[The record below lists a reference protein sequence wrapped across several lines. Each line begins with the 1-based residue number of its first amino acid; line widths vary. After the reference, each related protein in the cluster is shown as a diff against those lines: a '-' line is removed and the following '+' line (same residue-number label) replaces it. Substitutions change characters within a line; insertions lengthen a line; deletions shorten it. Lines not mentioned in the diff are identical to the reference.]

1 MNAPIGECNMQD
13 DAYRDLLRFEREAD
27 ECMKSL
33 SLWSLPYRS
42 VYSAAL
48 LAADASYSGG
58 RFGKH
63 REPDGDKGGTMLARY
78 SYWRPYLSKCTQDI
92 GANIAD
98 ALSVV
103 TDEVRREIT
112 QALQYSHFCELMPFA
127 HRQALVVE
135 RAADGFRLRYP
146 SETAA
151 EFEALD
157 VIASELALSAVV
169 NNFKYDP
176 RPLLEMVQTWPHT
189 RMSSLDPMLR
199 RAFEFHLDNVREDA
213 FIVAGSYERVL
224 GFHHDEFLRVRAAMM
239 AFSSWCLGMANA
251 AEAYAIDA
259 NDSLQDYWG
268 AECLEW
274 LAPLLRRDMVY
285 GMIRQL
291 AGVTADRVDAIIRLF
306 EDDPFSPDGVSGD
319 GYLAPIINFGESI
332 LLSPRAIHQM
342 TSERN
347 ILYVLNRRDRGRFN
361 ELVSAE
367 LEPSLLAHA
376 KILLDRI
383 PGIETKTNVLWDG
396 GEIDLL
402 AFCSATNTACQ
413 FQAKAAIPANGARM
427 TRQVESNT
435 LTAVRQL
442 QEVERLSTSKRDS
455 VIQATFGVRADNVKW
470 SSGVISRSSF
480 GTASAWEA
488 VAGRAAV
495 NLPLLKLVAEQFEN
509 EKNADLTIFPQ
520 LAAQTLRKIA
530 DEVILSWRDESLEV
544 FGTTLVVPLL
554 QLNDRAI
561 AERRLKSG
569 F

>member
-1 MNAPIGECNMQD
+1 MSD
-13 DAYRDLLRFEREAD
+13 DAYRALLKFEGEAD
-27 ECMKSL
+27 EYMKSL

-58 RFGKH
+58 RFGEH
-63 REPDGDKGGTMLARY
+63 REPDRDKGGTMLARY
-78 SYWRPYLSKCTQDI
+78 SYWRPYLRKCTQDI

-98 ALSVV
+98 ALRFV
-103 TDEVRREIT
+103 TDEVRLELT

-135 RAADGFRLRYP
+135 RTDSGFRLRYP
-146 SETAA
+146 SQTAA
-151 EFEALD
+151 DFEALD

-169 NNFKYDP
+169 KNFKYDP

-189 RMSSLDPMLR
+189 RMSTLDPMLR
-199 RAFEFHLDNVREDA
+199 QAYDFHLGNIREDA

-224 GFHHDEFLRVRAAMM
+224 GFQRDEFLRVRAAMM
-239 AFSSWCLGMANA
+239 AFSSWCLGMAYA

-259 NDSLQDYWG
+259 KDIMQDYFG
-268 AECLEW
+268 NECLGW
-274 LAPLLRRDMVY
+274 LVPLLRRDMVY
-285 GMIRQL
+285 GMITQL
-291 AGVTADRVDAIIRLF
+291 AGVTADRVEAILRFF

-332 LLSPRAIHQM
+332 LLSPRAMHQM

-347 ILYVLNRRDRGRFN
+347 ILYVLNKRDRGRFN

-376 KILLDRI
+376 KKLLDRI
-383 PGIETKTNVLWDG
+383 PGVETKTNVLWDS

-442 QEVERLSTSKRDS
+442 QDFERLPTSKKDA
-455 VIQATFGVRADNVKW
+455 VIRAAFGVRANNVEW
-470 SSGVISRSSF
+470 ASGVISRSSF
-480 GTASAWEA
+480 GTALAWEA
-488 VAGRAAV
+488 VADRAAM
-495 NLPLLKLVAEQFEN
+495 NLPLLQLVVEQLETERN
-509 EKNADLTIFPQ
+509 NDLTTFPL
-520 LAAQTLRKIA
+520 LAAQILRKIA
-530 DEVILSWRDESLEV
+530 DEVIVGWRDETLEV

-561 AERRLKSG
+561 AERRLTSG